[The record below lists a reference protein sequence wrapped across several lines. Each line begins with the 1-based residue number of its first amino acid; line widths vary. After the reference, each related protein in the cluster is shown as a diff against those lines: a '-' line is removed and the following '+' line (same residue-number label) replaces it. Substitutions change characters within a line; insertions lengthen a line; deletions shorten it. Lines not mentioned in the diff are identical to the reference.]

1 LADSIRVD
9 HADVRNFIFEILKKE
24 GVDEVDAGHVADGL
38 VHASLR
44 GIDSHGIR
52 LLPHYLKALK
62 AGRINPRPNYSFN
75 RTTPCTGVLDADNAY
90 GHAAG
95 MEAVTKVMELAKEA
109 GMGAVSVK
117 RSTHFGAASFFALR
131 ISSHGMIG
139 MSFTHS
145 DSLIV
150 PTAGTRRFLGNNPI
164 CFTAPCEGEEPICL
178 DMATSVITYNKVL
191 QLREEGLAAPAGVG
205 ADKKGQETTDPHKI
219 VNLLPVGGYKGYGLS
234 LMIEILCAL
243 LTQMPFGPH
252 IPRMYDAPIE
262 EKRNLGHFFIAIRVN
277 AFEELDTFKRRMKE
291 LVTELRQEPSLEPD
305 IGVQVAGDPEKRI
318 SEERTKNGI
327 PLSAV
332 EEEFFGRAAVDYG
345 VQIQFT
351 SLI

>member
-1 LADSIRVD
+1 MADPIRVD
-9 HADVRNFIFEILKKE
+9 HADVRNFIFEVLKKE
-24 GVDEVDAGHVADGL
+24 GVDEVAAGHVAGGL

-44 GIDSHGIR
+44 GVDSHGIR

-62 AGRINPRPNYSFN
+62 SGRINPRPNYRFD
-75 RTTPCTGVLDADNAY
+75 RTTHCTGVLDADNAY

-95 MEAVTKVMELAKEA
+95 MEAVKRVLELAGEA
-109 GMGAVSVK
+109 GMGAVAVK
-117 RSTHFGAASFFALR
+117 RSTHFGAASFFGLE
-131 ISSHGMIG
+131 ISRHGMIG
-139 MSFTHS
+139 MSFTHA

-164 CFTAPCEGEEPICL
+164 CFTAPCEGEDPICL
-178 DMATSVITYNKVL
+178 DMATSVITFNKVL
-191 QLREEGLAAPAGVG
+191 QLREEGSMVPAGVG
-205 ADKKGQETTDPHKI
+205 ADKTGRETTNPHEI

-252 IPRMYDAPIE
+252 IPRMYDALIE
-262 EKRNLGHFFIAIRVN
+262 EKRNLGHFFMAIRVD
-277 AFEELDTFKRRMKE
+277 AFEQLDTFKRRMKE

-305 IGVQVAGDPEKRI
+305 LGVQVAGDPEKRI
-318 SEERTKNGI
+318 SEERKKKGI
-327 PLSAV
+327 PLRTV
-332 EEEFFGRAAVDYG
+332 EVEFFKQAAVDYG
-345 VQIQFT
+345 VKIQFT